1 MATTLIGNI
10 KVHNF
15 KARVRNYKDAR
26 EAATTS
32 NHIPTEVYD
41 VLLEQVHKNLPLLHR
56 YVKLRKKIL

>member
-1 MATTLIGNI
+1 METTLIGNI

-41 VLLEQVHKNLPLLHR
+41 VLLEQVHKNLP
-56 YVKLRKKIL
+56 